1 MVKGMKIDEEKLDQL
16 LEEAKLSFAD
26 VGRIC
31 GFSAQWRQNIRRS
44 GTASED
50 IVSKLAMVLRVSPDA
65 LLQQDEPNRQQDEPN
80 RQQDEPNRDALYEA
94 VKKISEKADLL
105 HGENLEIK
113 QKLESMPEM
122 IATTLARYLSAE
134 AWLFSKLKHNRE
146 GISETQI
153 KQLAQNNGISPKKVE
168 MAMET
173 IGADRYKKNGNTWL
187 SLYRV

>member
-1 MVKGMKIDEEKLDQL
+1 MRKGTRIDEDKLDQL
-16 LEEAKLSFAD
+16 IEETNLSCAA
-26 VGRIC
+26 VARIC
-31 GFSAQWRQNIRRS
+31 NLPAQWRQNIKRN
-44 GTASED
+44 GTATED
-50 IVSKLAMVLRVSPDA
+50 VIGKLSMFLRISPDE
-65 LLQQDEPNRQQDEPN
+65 LRQQDEPN

-153 KQLAQNNGISPKKVE
+153 KQLAQNNGISPKEVE

>member
-65 LLQQDEPNRQQDEPN
+65 LLQQDEPN